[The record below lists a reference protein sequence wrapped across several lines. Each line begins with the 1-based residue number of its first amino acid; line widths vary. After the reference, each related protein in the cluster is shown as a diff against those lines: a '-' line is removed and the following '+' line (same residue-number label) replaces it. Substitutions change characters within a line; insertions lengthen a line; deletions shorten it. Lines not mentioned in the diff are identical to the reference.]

1 MRLDRISARQW
12 LLALYVVTIIVVALD
27 KAFGARGPDNNF
39 LIFRWSFLNLASGHD
54 MYAAQPQHHTDLYK
68 YSPSFAVLF
77 APFALIPFAISL
89 ALWDALN
96 TLLLFYAVD
105 KLLPSRQAAI
115 ALALIYLEALRSMQ
129 RSQSNSLVTALV
141 ILAFIAFEHRK
152 QLRAAVAIALGA
164 AIKIFPLA
172 ALALALFYPRRIRF
186 ALLMLL
192 ASVVVLALPLLVAT
206 PAELAA
212 QYQSWRAVEA
222 VDALSVGGGGGGG
235 LYGGVMQQL
244 RLIFGVSWPNWPV
257 QLLGTVV
264 LMLPLARWRNWEIA
278 DFRLRFLSALL
289 VYMVIFNHQS
299 ESPSFVIA
307 VTGIA
312 IWFATTPRSWWHMTV
327 MVLTILVVSIS
338 STDITPK
345 SWQRDFF
352 VHYRLKT
359 IPCTIAWLTMI
370 WELATFR
377 SLERGEAHELDVA
390 PREPLT
396 NSIST
401 SAPPA
406 RSRAASCRDP
416 EQRAPRQ
423 RAPDAP

>member
-1 MRLDRISARQW
+1 MRSSRISARSW
-12 LLALYVVTIIVVALD
+12 LLALYVVTIIVVAIG
-27 KAFGARGPDNNF
+27 KAYGHRGPDNNF

-77 APFALIPFAISL
+77 APFALIPFSISL

-96 TLLLFYAVD
+96 TLLLFFAVD
-105 KLLPSRQAAI
+105 RLLPRREAAI
-115 ALALIYLEALRSMQ
+115 ALALIYLEVLRSMQ

-141 ILAFIAFEHRK
+141 ILAFLAFERRR
-152 QLRAAVAIALGA
+152 QLGA
-164 AIKIFPLA
+164 AISIAIGAAVKIFPLA
-172 ALALALFYPRRIRF
+172 ALALAIFYARRMRF
-186 ALLMLL
+186 ALLMVAAMVL
-192 ASVVVLALPLLVAT
+192 VLALPLLVVS

-212 QYQSWRAVEA
+212 QYQSWRAIEA

-257 QLLGTVV
+257 QLAGTVL
-264 LMLPLARWRNWEIA
+264 LMLPLARWRNWA
-278 DFRLRFLSALL
+278 DASFLLSFLCALL
-289 VYMVIFNHQS
+289 VYMVIFNHQY

-312 IWFATTPRSWWHMTV
+312 IWFVTTPRSWWHTTIL
-327 MVLTILVVSIS
+327 VLTIIVVSIS

-345 SWQRDFF
+345 SWQQHFF
-352 VHYRLKT
+352 VRYRLKT

-370 WELATFR
+370 WELLAFR
-377 SLERGEAHELDVA
+377 RLESGEARELDVPA
-390 PREPLT
+390 REPFA
-396 NSIST
+396 N
-401 SAPPA
+401 AG
-406 RSRAASCRDP
+406 
-416 EQRAPRQ
+416 
-423 RAPDAP
+423 

>member
-1 MRLDRISARQW
+1 MRLNRISTRSW
-12 LLALYVVTIIVVALD
+12 LLALYVVTIVIVAIG
-27 KAFGARGPDNNF
+27 KAYGERGPDNNF
-39 LIFRWSFLNLASGHD
+39 VIFRWSFLNLASGHD

-105 KLLPSRQAAI
+105 RLLPSRQAAI

-141 ILAFIAFEHRK
+141 ILAYLAFEQRK
-152 QLRAAVAIALGA
+152 QLGAAFAIAIGAAV
-164 AIKIFPLA
+164 KIFPLA
-172 ALALALFYPRRIRF
+172 ALALAIFYPRRLRF
-186 ALLMLL
+186 ALWMLV
-192 ASVVVLALPLLVAT
+192 AMAVVLALPLLVVP
-206 PAELAA
+206 PAQLAA

-222 VDALSVGGGGGGG
+222 ADALSVGGGGGGG

-244 RLIFGVSWPNWPV
+244 RLIFGLSWPNWPV
-257 QLLGTVV
+257 QLMGTVL
-264 LMLPLARWRNWEIA
+264 LMLPLARWRNWAFA
-278 DFRLRFLSALL
+278 DFRLRFLCALL

-312 IWFATTPRSWWHMTV
+312 IWFVSTPRTWWHTTV

-338 STDITPK
+338 STDITPR

-359 IPCTIAWLTMI
+359 IPCTLAWITMI
-370 WELATFR
+370 WELLTFR
-377 SLERGEAHELDVA
+377 PSESGEAHELDVA
-390 PREPLT
+390 AREPLA
-396 NSIST
+396 N
-401 SAPPA
+401 AG
-406 RSRAASCRDP
+406 
-416 EQRAPRQ
+416 
-423 RAPDAP
+423 

>member
-1 MRLDRISARQW
+1 MRTSRFSARSW
-12 LLALYVVTIIVVALD
+12 LLALYVVTIIVVAID
-27 KAFGARGPDNNF
+27 KAYGHRGPDNNF

-54 MYAAQPQHHTDLYK
+54 MYAAQPQHHADLYK

-77 APFALIPFAISL
+77 APFALIPFSISL

-96 TLLLFYAVD
+96 ALLLFFAVD
-105 KLLPSRQAAI
+105 RLLPRREAAI
-115 ALALIYLEALRSMQ
+115 ALVLIYFEVLRSMQ

-141 ILAFIAFEHRK
+141 ILAFLAFERRR
-152 QLRAAVAIALGA
+152 QLGA
-164 AIKIFPLA
+164 AISIAIGAAVKIFPLA
-172 ALALALFYPRRIRF
+172 ALALAIFYPRRVRF
-186 ALLMLL
+186 ALLMV
-192 ASVVVLALPLLVAT
+192 AAMAVVLALPLLVVS

-222 VDALSVGGGGGGG
+222 LDALSVGGGGGGG

-257 QLLGTVV
+257 QLAGTVL
-264 LMLPLARWRNWEIA
+264 LMLPLARWRNWS
-278 DFRLRFLSALL
+278 DPSFRLRFLCALL

-312 IWFATTPRSWWHMTV
+312 IWFVTTPRTWWRITIT
-327 MVLTILVVSIS
+327 VLTIIVVSIS

-345 SWQRDFF
+345 SWQQHFF
-352 VHYRLKT
+352 VRYRLKT

-370 WELATFR
+370 WELLAFR
-377 SLERGEAHELDVA
+377 PLEGGEARELDVPA
-390 PREPLT
+390 REPFA
-396 NSIST
+396 N
-401 SAPPA
+401 AG
-406 RSRAASCRDP
+406 
-416 EQRAPRQ
+416 
-423 RAPDAP
+423 